1 MKDSE
6 ALTKAFVEEAKKF
19 LLDEMANSNTV
30 ILGLLKTKLTEY
42 LEKEI
47 YTKTDRK
54 PIVLPIFMDLAPQS
68 PTE

>member
-1 MKDSE
+1 
-6 ALTKAFVEEAKKF
+6 
-19 LLDEMANSNTV
+19 MANSNTV